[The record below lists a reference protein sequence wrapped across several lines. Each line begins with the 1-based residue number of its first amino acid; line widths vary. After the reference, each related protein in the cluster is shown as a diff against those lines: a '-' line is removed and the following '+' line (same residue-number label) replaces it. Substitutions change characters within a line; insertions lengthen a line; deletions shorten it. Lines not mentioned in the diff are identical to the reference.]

1 MENTI
6 INPSEQNNLIV
17 GDAALARALGVSV
30 VTINRLKKANRI
42 PFIRIGSKYRYVLA
56 DVLSAMKCED
66 YNQLTAANN

>member
-17 GDAALARALGVSV
+17 GDAQLARILGVSV

-42 PFIRIGSKYRYVLA
+42 PFIRIGAKYRYVLQ

-66 YNQLTAANN
+66 YSKLTSTTN

>member
-1 MENTI
+1 MENTN

-17 GDAALARALGVSV
+17 GDAALGRALGVSV

-42 PFIRIGSKYRYVLA
+42 PFIRIGAKYRYVLA

-66 YNQLTAANN
+66 YIQLTAANN

>member
-17 GDAALARALGVSV
+17 GDAALGRALGVSV

-42 PFIRIGSKYRYVLA
+42 PFIRIGAKYRYVLQ
-56 DVLSAMKCED
+56 DVLNSMKCED
-66 YNQLTAANN
+66 YSKLTSSTN